1 MTGQQKIQSTGSAVL
16 SPLNPLHGSPSVHL
30 DALRGFA
37 AFSVLLYHWR
47 RLLFLDYSEIGHHN
61 PLIASA
67 YLISG
72 LGEQWVIVFFVLSG
86 YLVGGSVL
94 RSVAAG
100 RWSWRGYLLTR
111 LTRLYIVLLPA
122 LLLGGILDCAG
133 MHLSGTQAHYA
144 SLTLDRTVKAD
155 LTLPTL
161 AANCLFLQNI
171 KLPGMG
177 GHSRPV
183 YGSNGPLWSL
193 CNEFWYYLAFP
204 LLVFLFAKGRIWW
217 IRVTCGLGLVAWVLF
232 VGSNIVFLGIPW
244 LMGVLVVYL
253 PPFPAR
259 GPWMR
264 GIATGSALTLF
275 AVGLPVAARTNHF
288 GWIAD
293 ALLGLIVTFLIWV
306 TLHCAT
312 APLPPVYV
320 KIAQRSSHSSYTL
333 YLVHFPILVFLIAL
347 LHMPRAV
354 PNWHM
359 FLLSMGL
366 LVAIFLYAQLVYE
379 IFEKHTAQVRNWIKP
394 YVMRRVPHP

>member
-1 MTGQQKIQSTGSAVL
+1 MAPCLGETRNRVDLRENWTLQSSCKVNAPAEVL
-16 SPLNPLHGSPSVHL
+16 STTRFSP
-30 DALRGFA
+30 DNWYKA
-37 AFSVLLYHWR
+37 
-47 RLLFLDYSEIGHHN
+47 
-61 PLIASA
+61 
-67 YLISG
+67 
-72 LGEQWVIVFFVLSG
+72 
-86 YLVGGSVL
+86 
-94 RSVAAG
+94 
-100 RWSWRGYLLTR
+100 
-111 LTRLYIVLLPA
+111 
-122 LLLGGILDCAG
+122 
-133 MHLSGTQAHYA
+133 
-144 SLTLDRTVKAD
+144 TVPS
-155 LTLPTL
+155 TVL
-161 AANCLFLQNI
+161 AAQVADGEFKDIYYADNLR

-204 LLVFLFAKGRIWW
+204 LLVFLFAKGCLWW
-217 IRVTCGLGLVAWVLF
+217 VRMVCGLGLVAWVWF

-264 GIATGSALTLF
+264 GIATGSALMLF
-275 AVGLPVAARTNHF
+275 AVGLPVAARTHHF

-312 APLPPVYV
+312 APLPATYV
-320 KIAQRSSHSSYTL
+320 KIAHRFSHSSYTL
-333 YLVHFPILVFLIAL
+333 YLVHFPILVFFIAC
-347 LHMPRAV
+347 LHLTRAV
-354 PNWHM
+354 PNCHL

-366 LVAIFLYAQLVYE
+366 LAAIFLYAQLVYE
-379 IFEKHTAQVRNWIKP
+379 LFEKHTDQVRNWIKP